1 MNTLA
6 LFSLL
11 LLFQEG
17 ITSTE
22 DGVPYTP
29 NEGPNW
35 LLILAAVATVAIVAI
50 VVTKVFKGIA
60 RSRNQERI
68 AEDSNSAKSK
78 NSVNSGN

>member
-1 MNTLA
+1 MNTSA

-11 LLFQEG
+11 FLFQGG

-35 LLILAAVATVAIVAI
+35 LLIVAAVVTVAIVAI

-60 RSRNQERI
+60 RSRNSERM
-68 AEDSNSAKSK
+68 AEGSNTTKSN
-78 NSVNSGN
+78 NSINSGN